1 MNNWLH
7 SKENRKFL
15 SWLGGGLVV
24 IVLGM
29 LAASTFL
36 GTNNILNWL
45 LNDENRKLVTWLGGG
60 LFVIVSGL
68 WAVYNYFDTNNMLN
82 WLRNKENRKIIS
94 RIGGGLVVIVPALWA
109 VFTYFDTRAKTS
121 IPTAAPITTG
131 DIHSNGDT
139 LVGSGI
145 IDKRTYNY
153 SGVTDIE
160 LAKQLGIAEAAV
172 KNFLIILD
180 QKHIPIEEWDNTLR
194 QLAERYK
201 ELQKRAALLE
211 SEDPEVRSLQEQA
224 KQAID
229 AAEFAI
235 AEALLAKA
243 VELDN
248 AAAEKFKANFIKR
261 KRSAA
266 ESQALIAKSL
276 HTRFALPEAIE
287 SFQQAIE
294 LAKQGEDEN
303 QVAEYQ
309 WRLGV
314 VYNDNVSYDQAI
326 ASYENALNHYSALEG
341 EDSTNVATLRNNLGI
356 SWAGI
361 GEYDKA
367 IAYYEKALAVYVKVL
382 GEAHPDVARVWN
394 NLGIAWAN
402 KGEYDKAIAY
412 FEKALAVDSKVF
424 GEDHPNVAGN
434 WNNLGLA
441 WQNKGEYD
449 KAIVSSTC
457 QCNSL

>member
-29 LAASTFL
+29 WAVYTFFD
-36 GTNNILNWL
+36 TNNILNWL

-68 WAVYNYFDTNNMLN
+68 WTFY
-82 WLRNKENRKIIS
+82 
-94 RIGGGLVVIVPALWA
+94 
-109 VFTYFDTRAKTS
+109 TYFHTPSSQTS

-139 LVGSGI
+139 LVGSGTI
-145 IDKRTYNY
+145 YKRTYNY

-172 KNFLIILD
+172 KNFFKILD
-180 QKHIPIEEWDNTLR
+180 QKHISIEEWDNTLR

-201 ELQKRAALLE
+201 ELQKRVALLE
-211 SEDPEVRSLQEQA
+211 SEDPEVRSRQDLA

-229 AAEFAI
+229 AAEFAK

-243 VELDN
+243 VDLDN
-248 AAAEKFKANFIKR
+248 AAAEKFKASFIKR

-266 ESQALIAKSL
+266 ENQALKAKSL
-276 HTRFALPEAIE
+276 HTRFALTEAIE

-294 LAKQGEDEN
+294 LAKQGDDEN
-303 QVAEYQ
+303 QIADYQ
-309 WRLGV
+309 WGLGK
-314 VYNDNVSYDQAI
+314 VYDDNASFEQAI
-326 ASYENALNHYSALEG
+326 ASYENALNHYLALEG
-341 EDSTNVATLRNNLGI
+341 EDSTKVTALWNNLGVA
-356 SWAGI
+356 WWNK

-367 IAYYEKALAVYVKVL
+367 IAYYEKAL
-382 GEAHPDVARVWN
+382 RVWSDKLGN
-394 NLGIAWAN
+394 NHPHTKMARDNIERAKQKIAERR
-402 KGEYDKAIAY
+402 K
-412 FEKALAVDSKVF
+412 
-424 GEDHPNVAGN
+424 
-434 WNNLGLA
+434 
-441 WQNKGEYD
+441 Q
-449 KAIVSSTC
+449 
-457 QCNSL
+457 